1 MASTIATVNQS
12 LVDNK
17 VQEALRYVLPM
28 FGAFSMRTSFDRPH
42 VQNDSV
48 YVPFGTDPTGGT
60 KTLGTMV
67 SATGGVAGTQVQL
80 SNPYGAGWDAKEG
93 QVSRDLFPAY
103 WADQAAG
110 AVYVV
115 AKAIVDAALALVTKT
130 NFGDVAGTD
139 KLVCAPAD
147 FGQQDAALAWQYAE
161 TKIKQRQRSFG
172 MNAALAAAIFGD
184 SNLGLILTTGG
195 SNFMQTGVVPGL
207 FGMPG
212 WCYGGFPSNSEN
224 LLGAV
229 FGKAAICVAVAP
241 VDELIGAGE
250 GNIVERRMITEP
262 TSGLTALY
270 TMTAEGGGLVSG
282 EVAVLYGVAKGQ
294 DAVVRI
300 VSQ

>member
-1 MASTIATVNQS
+1 MASTIANVNQT
-12 LVDNK
+12 LVDSK
-17 VQEALRYVLPM
+17 VQEAMRYVLPM
-28 FGAFSMRTSFDRPH
+28 FSAFSMRTSFDRPH
-42 VQNDSV
+42 VKDDNV

-60 KTLGTMV
+60 KTLGTIV
-67 SATGGVAGTQVQL
+67 DGSGGVSGTQVQL

-93 QVSRDLFPAY
+93 QVSRDLFPSY
-103 WADQAAG
+103 WADKAAG

-115 AKAIVDAALALVTKT
+115 AKAVVDAGLALVTKT
-130 NFGDVAGTD
+130 NYGDVAGTD

-147 FGQQDAALAWQYAE
+147 FGQQDVALVWQYAE

-172 MNAALAAAIFGD
+172 MGPALAAAIFGD

-229 FGKAAICVAVAP
+229 FGKAAICAAVAP
-241 VDELIGAGE
+241 VDELMQAGD
-250 GNIVERRMITEP
+250 GDIVERRMITEP
-262 TSGLTALY
+262 SSGITALY
-270 TMTAEGGGLVSG
+270 TMTASGGGIVKG

-294 DAVVRI
+294 DAVVRV
-300 VSQ
+300 VSA